1 VQHVKTLFNQPRRL
15 VVAIVA
21 VWVACS
27 LAYALLEGEHP
38 VQGLW
43 WGVVTGSTVGYG
55 DYYPSSVAGQVVA
68 MLLIVA
74 MLVMVPIAIGHVIAG
89 FVVDRNAFTHD
100 EQVALARSVS
110 DLHERVALVERLVL
124 ASLQEQHGHDWV
136 AQRIEEHRLADESQF
151 DPHEQMLQL
160 FGGDP
165 GR

>member
-1 VQHVKTLFNQPRRL
+1 MERVKSLFNQPRQL

-27 LAYALLEGEHP
+27 LAYALIEGEHP

-55 DYYPSSVAGQVVA
+55 DYYPASVAGQVVA
-68 MLLIVA
+68 LVLIIA

-100 EQVALARSVS
+100 EQVALARSVAE
-110 DLHERVALVERLVL
+110 LHERIALTERLVL
-124 ASLQEQHGHDWV
+124 ASLTEQHGQDWV
-136 AQRIEEHRLADESQF
+136 ARRIDEHRAADEAAV
-151 DPHEQMLQL
+151 DAHEQMLEL
-160 FGGDP
+160 FGDP
-165 GR
+165 HR